1 MAKKSQE
8 KQRGWLNKSDMASSL
23 GISVQ
28 AFDKWGVEP
37 AARIGRE
44 VFYDTRAVLDNRL
57 DHQQGKKQLDDELD
71 PLAEQKLTQ
80 ERLRLTKAQAEAQE
94 LKNEVTRRTL
104 IPADFAV
111 FALGQIVPEVSSLM
125 DTLPMTMRRKHPDLA
140 ARHITTLE
148 REATKV
154 RNTCASFADKLPELA
169 DEFFSSTD

>member
-1 MAKKSQE
+1 MAKKEQE
-8 KQRGWLNKSDMASSL
+8 KQRGWLNKSDMALSL

-28 AFDKWGVEP
+28 AFDKWGVQP

-44 VFYDTRAVLDNRL
+44 VFYDARSVLDNRIER
-57 DHQQGKKQLDDELD
+57 QQERANKSDDLD

-80 ERLRLTKAQAEAQE
+80 ERLRLTTAQAEAQE

-111 FALGQIVPEVSSLM
+111 FALGQIVPEVASLM
-125 DTLPMTMRRKHPDLA
+125 DTLPMTLRRKHPDLE

-154 RNTCASFADKLPELA
+154 RNACAAFADKLPELA
-169 DEFFSSTD
+169 DEFFSGTD

>member
-1 MAKKSQE
+1 MAKKPQE
-8 KQRGWLNKSDMASSL
+8 KQRGWLNKSDMAFSL

-44 VFYDTRAVLDNRL
+44 VFYDARAVLDNRL

-71 PLAEQKLTQ
+71 PLADQKLTQ

-94 LKNEVTRRTL
+94 LKNEVARRTL

-125 DTLPMTMRRKHPDLA
+125 DTLPMTMRRKHPDLE

-154 RNTCASFADKLPELA
+154 RNACASFADKLPELA

>member
-1 MAKKSQE
+1 MAKKPQE
-8 KQRGWLNKSDMASSL
+8 RQRGWLNKSDMAASL
-23 GISVQ
+23 GVSVQ
-28 AFDKWGVEP
+28 AFDKWRVEP

-44 VFYDTRAVLDNRL
+44 VFYDARSVLDNRIE
-57 DHQQGKKQLDDELD
+57 HQAGKKQLDEELD
-71 PLAEQKLTQ
+71 PFAEQKLTQ

-111 FALGQIVPEVSSLM
+111 FALGQIVPEVASLM
-125 DTLPMTMRRKHPDLA
+125 DTLPMTLRRKHPDLE

-154 RNTCASFADKLPELA
+154 RNACAGFANKLPELA

>member
-1 MAKKSQE
+1 MAKKPQE
-8 KQRGWLNKSDMASSL
+8 RQRGWLNKSDMAASL

-28 AFDKWGVEP
+28 AFDKWGVLP

-44 VFYDTRAVLDNRL
+44 VFYDARAVLDNRL
-57 DHQQGKKQLDDELD
+57 EHQGGKKQLDDELD

-80 ERLRLTKAQAEAQE
+80 EKLRLTKAQAEAQE

-111 FALGQIVPEVSSLM
+111 FALGQIVPEVASLM
-125 DTLPMTMRRKHPDLA
+125 DTLPMTLRRKHPDLE

-154 RNTCASFADKLPELA
+154 RNACAGFADKLPELA